1 MDNRE
6 SRLSVQNHIK
16 VNLNHKNHLTMN
28 VLKTICPLLIGL
40 LILHASCETK
50 PKTNPKIT
58 AYLNE
63 ALDTIRT
70 YALNTKQVNWEQL
83 QKEVIEKA
91 QGAKTTPEVYHLVR
105 YALQSLKDDHSFLQ
119 LSDSLITLEKN
130 ARKTQPDIQSQ
141 TTLKKAPSPYGR
153 RMKIE
158 HGVHEVNQVKIARV
172 FVPQGS
178 RGNKF
183 AQRLHDLIIEMGKQ
197 QPCGW
202 IVDLRGNGG
211 GNMWPMLAGI
221 GHLVGENPLAG
232 SIDNEGKRD
241 YYLYKAG
248 QAIYQHKTGKKDDAY
263 AAVKEAIFEGDKN
276 APLAFLI
283 DRGTASSGESLATI
297 LKGRKNTRG
306 FGEATY
312 GASTSTRGFKLSD
325 GANLVIAVSTF
336 QDRQGNT
343 YPDGVQPDVAVS
355 IGDQKEDPAK
365 DPVIQAAIAWLQQQ
379 VSCKK

>member
-1 MDNRE
+1 
-6 SRLSVQNHIK
+6 
-16 VNLNHKNHLTMN
+16 MN
-28 VLKTICPLLIGL
+28 VLKTMYPLLIVL
-40 LILHASCETK
+40 LILQASCKTT
-50 PKTNPKIT
+50 PKTNPKIA

-70 YALNTKQVNWEQL
+70 YALNTEQVNWEQL
-83 QKEVIEKA
+83 RKEVIEKA

-130 ARKTQPDIQSQ
+130 ARKDQNSTQAHTS
-141 TTLKKAPSPYGR
+141 KKAPSPYGR

-158 HGVHEVNQVKIARV
+158 HGIHEVGNLKIARI
-172 FVPQGS
+172 FVPQGM
-178 RGNKF
+178 RDNKF
-183 AQRLHDLIIEMGKQ
+183 AQRLHDLVVEMGKQ

-211 GNMWPMLAGI
+211 GNMWPMLAGV

-232 SIDNEGKRD
+232 SVDGEGRRD
-241 YYLYKAG
+241 YYLYKSG
-248 QAIYQHKTGKKDDAY
+248 KAIYKHKTGKEDAAY
-263 AAVKEAIFEGDKN
+263 AEVKEAAFAGDKN
-276 APLAFLI
+276 ASLAFLI

-306 FGEATY
+306 FGETTY

-325 GANLVIAVSTF
+325 GSNLVIAVSTF
-336 QDRQGNT
+336 QDRQGNK
-343 YPDGVQPDVAVS
+343 YPDGIKPDVEIT
-355 IGDQKEDPAK
+355 IGNQKEDPAQ
-365 DPVIQAAIAWLQQQ
+365 DPVIKAAIAWLQTQA
-379 VSCKK
+379 SCKK